1 MAAVA
6 GKQGGLG
13 TAFMTRSTVSAPAT
27 GMPDRPAS
35 AARPEQRRIE
45 DAFVRAR
52 RHSRRVRLLKVGLPV
67 AAVVMMAAFF
77 LRSWVV
83 LPDGVTIDLGSTA
96 IEDGRLVMADPRLE
110 GLTGDSRAY
119 RMTATRAIQ
128 NIGAADQI
136 DLEGIDATVP
146 FDSGNWMTIR
156 TDAGRFDREGN
167 TLEIDTDITVETDN
181 GIRALLRSAQVD
193 IGAGT
198 LDTSEP
204 VEISMDGGRIQ
215 ADSLAVRERGAVMI
229 FENRVRMHLDRA
241 PLQSDDKRQDG
252 SDGN

>member
-1 MAAVA
+1 
-6 GKQGGLG
+6 
-13 TAFMTRSTVSAPAT
+13 MTRSTVSAPAAAIT
-27 GMPDRPAS
+27 GGPVSVDRPDR
-35 AARPEQRRIE
+35 RRIE

-52 RHSRRVRLLKVGLPV
+52 RHSRMVRLLKIGLP
-67 AAVVMMAAFF
+67 AAALLMMAAFF

-83 LPDGVTIDLGSTA
+83 LPDGVSIDLGATA

-110 GLTGDSRAY
+110 GLAGDSRAY

-128 NIGAADQI
+128 NIGAADHI

-146 FDSGNWMTIR
+146 FDARNWMTIR
-156 TDAGRFDREGN
+156 ADGGRFDRAGN
-167 TLEIDTDITVETDN
+167 TLEIDTNITVETDS
-181 GIRALLRSAQVD
+181 GIQALLRSAQVD

-198 LDTSEP
+198 LDTSDP
-204 VEISMDGGRIQ
+204 VEISMEGARVS
-215 ADSLAVRERGAVMI
+215 ADSLSVRERGAVMI